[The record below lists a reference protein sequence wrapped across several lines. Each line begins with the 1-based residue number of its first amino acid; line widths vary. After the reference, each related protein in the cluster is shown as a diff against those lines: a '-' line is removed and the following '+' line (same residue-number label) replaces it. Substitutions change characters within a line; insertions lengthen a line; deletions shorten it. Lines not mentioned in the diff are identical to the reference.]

1 MEPAFSELLGH
12 GPVISTSTSDD
23 ERAIRAVMSEW
34 MAASS
39 AGDVPSVLRLMAD
52 DAVFLVPGREPFGK
66 QEFAAESRAMR
77 DVKLEGSNDVE
88 ELRILGDWAFC
99 ISRVAV
105 RVTSPDG
112 TSFRRS
118 GHTLSLFRRTNGSW
132 MLARDANLLTGA

>member
-1 MEPAFSELLGH
+1 VHLEGM
-12 GPVISTSTSDD
+12 SDD
-23 ERAIRAVMSEW
+23 ERAIRAVMAEW

-39 AGDVPSVLRLMAD
+39 VGDTPKVLSLMAD

-77 DVKLEGSNDVE
+77 DVKLEGSNDIE
-88 ELRILGDWAFC
+88 ELRLLGDWAFC

-105 RVTSPDG
+105 QVTSRDG

-118 GHTLSLFRRTNGSW
+118 GRTLSLFRKVNGSW
-132 MLARDANLLTGA
+132 MLARDANLMTGP